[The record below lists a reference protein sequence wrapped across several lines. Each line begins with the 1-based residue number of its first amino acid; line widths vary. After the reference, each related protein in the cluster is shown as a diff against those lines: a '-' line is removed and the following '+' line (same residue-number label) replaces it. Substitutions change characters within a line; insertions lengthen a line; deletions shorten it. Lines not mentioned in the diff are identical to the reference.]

1 MFQRTLTPKIQHLF
15 TKFPAIAL
23 LGPRQSGKTTLS
35 QLAFPHLPYINLE
48 KLTDRNFA
56 TEDPTGFLNQ
66 YPNGAILD
74 EIQYV
79 PDLMSYLQLRIDEK
93 NIPGLYVITGSQNLF
108 LNQKIGQ
115 TLAGRIAITT
125 LLPLSYQELQP
136 GDDWKETIYKGFY
149 PRVYNNQID
158 PVDFYP
164 NYIQTYI
171 EKDVRQIKSIANLS
185 LFQKFLGLC
194 AGRIGQILNL
204 HSLSNDC
211 GISHST
217 AREWM
222 SILEMSYIVY
232 LLKPYFNSFNKTLI
246 KSPKLYFC
254 DTGIACS
261 LLNIQDPS
269 VLQNHFMKGVLFENL
284 IVTDLLKNQYNHGL
298 QPHLYFWHDRT
309 GHEVDILLDDGKRL
323 TPVEIKSGETINQ
336 NYFSNIQFFQ
346 KLAKTTEGK
355 IIYGGIDHQNRT
367 NCEVMG
373 AHQFLL
379 NKNN

>member
-1 MFQRTLTPKIQHLF
+1 MYQRTLTSKIQQLF
-15 TKFPAIAL
+15 TKFPAVAL

-35 QLAFPHLPYINLE
+35 RLAFPELPYINLE
-48 KLTDRNFA
+48 KITDRNFA

-79 PDLMSYLQLRIDEK
+79 PNLLSYLQLRIDEK
-93 NIPGLYVITGSQNLF
+93 NVPGLYVITGSQNLF
-108 LNQKIGQ
+108 LNQKITQ

-136 GDDWKETIYKGFY
+136 NNDWKETIYKGFY
-149 PRVYNNQID
+149 PRVYNSAID
-158 PVDFYP
+158 PTDFYP

-171 EKDVRQIKSIANLS
+171 EKDVRQIKSIVNLS
-185 LFQKFLGLC
+185 LFQTFLGLC
-194 AGRIGQILNL
+194 AGRIGQMLNL
-204 HSLSNDC
+204 HSLANDC

-232 LLKPYFNSFNKTLI
+232 LLKPHFNNFNKILI

-269 VLQNHFMKGVLFENL
+269 ALQNHFMKGALFENL
-284 IVTDLLKNQYNHGL
+284 IVVDLLKNKYNRGL
-298 QPHLYFWHDRT
+298 QPNLYFWRDKV
-309 GHEVDILLDDGKRL
+309 GNEVDVVLDNGGSL
-323 TPVEIKSGETINQ
+323 IPIEIKAGETINQ

-346 KLAKTTEGK
+346 KLAQTTEGK
-355 IIYGGIDHQNRT
+355 IIYGGTDQQNRT
-367 NCEVMG
+367 NCQVIG
-373 AHQFLL
+373 VHQFLL
-379 NKNN
+379 